1 MATLMK
7 DCTFIVWDEI
17 TNANKESLEAVDRT
31 MQELRDNKNIMGNC
45 VVLLSGDFRQ
55 TLPVVTRGTPADEL
69 NACLKSSNLWE
80 KITKLTLK
88 TNMRIHLQGNINSEE
103 FSKNLLNLGNGNIPM
118 DPITQ
123 EISFPENFCQL
134 QSSITD
140 LIENVYPNIA
150 ENYKK
155 HDWLFERAI
164 LAAKNEDVDKLN
176 HLILNKIP
184 GEMVQYNSIDTMIV
198 EEQAVNYPTEFLN
211 SLQPPGI
218 PPHNLKLKVG
228 AILMIIRNLNPPKLC
243 NGTRVIVKKLT
254 TNLIEATIIS
264 GKFKGEDILIPRIPI
279 ISSDLTFEF
288 KRLQFP
294 VRLAF
299 AMTINKA
306 QGQTLEIVGL
316 NLSNPCFSHGQLYVG
331 CSRVGKPEG
340 LFVFAP
346 TGLTKNIVYP
356 LALQ

>member
-1 MATLMK
+1 MATLMINSK
-7 DCTFIVWDEI
+7 FIVWDEI

-31 MQELRDNKNIMGNC
+31 MQELRGNNNIMGNC

-69 NACLKSSNLWE
+69 NACLKSSYLWE
-80 KITKLTLK
+80 QIIKLTLK
-88 TNMRIHLQGNINSEE
+88 TNMRIHQQGDSNSNE
-103 FSKNLLNLGNGNIPM
+103 FSNQLLNLGNGKITM
-118 DPITQ
+118 DPNTQ
-123 EISFPENFCQL
+123 EISFPENFCKL
-134 QSSITD
+134 QPSINE
-140 LIENVYPNIA
+140 LIEKVYPNIA
-150 ENYKK
+150 ENYKN

-164 LAAKNEDVDKLN
+164 LAAKNDDVDKLN
-176 HLILNKIP
+176 HQILNKIP
-184 GEMVQYNSIDTMIV
+184 EKMIEYNSIDTV
-198 EEQAVNYPTEFLN
+198 TEEEQSVNYPTEFLN
-211 SLQPPGI
+211 SLQPTGM
-218 PPHNLKLKVG
+218 PPHVLKLKIG
-228 AILMIIRNLNPPKLC
+228 SILMIIRNLNPPKLC
-243 NGTRVIVKKLT
+243 NGTRIVVKKLT

-264 GKFKGEDILIPRIPI
+264 GKFKGEDVLIPRIPM

-316 NLSNPCFSHGQLYVG
+316 NLTNPCFSHGQLYVG
-331 CSRVGKPEG
+331 CSRVGKSEG
-340 LFVFAP
+340 LFIYAP
-346 TGLTKNIVYP
+346 TGKTKNIVYQ

>member
-1 MATLMK
+1 MATLMINSK
-7 DCTFIVWDEI
+7 FIVWDEI

-31 MQELRDNKNIMGNC
+31 MQELRGNNNIMGNC

-69 NACLKSSNLWE
+69 NACLKSSYLWE
-80 KITKLTLK
+80 RIIKLTLK
-88 TNMRIHLQGNINSEE
+88 TNMRIHLQGDSNSNE
-103 FSKNLLNLGNGNIPM
+103 FSNQLLNLGNGKITM
-118 DPITQ
+118 DPNTQ
-123 EISFPENFCQL
+123 EISFPENFCKL
-134 QSSITD
+134 QPSINE
-140 LIENVYPNIA
+140 LIEKVYPNIA
-150 ENYKK
+150 ENYKN

-164 LAAKNEDVDKLN
+164 LAAKNDDVDKLN
-176 HLILNKIP
+176 HQILNKIP
-184 GEMVQYNSIDTMIV
+184 EKMIEYNSIDTV
-198 EEQAVNYPTEFLN
+198 TEEEQSVNYPTEFLN
-211 SLQPPGI
+211 SLQPTGM
-218 PPHNLKLKVG
+218 PPHVLKLKIG
-228 AILMIIRNLNPPKLC
+228 SILMIIRNLNPPKLC
-243 NGTRVIVKKLT
+243 NGTRIVVKKLT

-264 GKFKGEDILIPRIPI
+264 GKFKGEDVLIPRIPM

-316 NLSNPCFSHGQLYVG
+316 NLTNPCFSHGQLYVG
-331 CSRVGKPEG
+331 CSRVGKSEG
-340 LFVFAP
+340 LFIYAP
-346 TGLTKNIVYP
+346 TGKTKNIVYP